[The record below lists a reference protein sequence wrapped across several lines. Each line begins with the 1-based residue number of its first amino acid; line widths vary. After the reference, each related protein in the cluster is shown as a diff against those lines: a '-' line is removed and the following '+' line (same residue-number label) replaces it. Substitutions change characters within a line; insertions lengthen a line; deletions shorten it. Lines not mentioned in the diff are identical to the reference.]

1 MRLSQIVGMAACL
14 GGTVCLTEVAHAN
27 LVTNGGFE
35 TGDFSGWTQS
45 GNLGFT
51 GVEEG
56 SPPTGSAHTGSFGAF
71 LGPIDSEG
79 FLTQTISTT
88 PGQAYSVSLWLA
100 NNSSEPENRFA
111 ASFDGSPIL
120 MPIVNASAFAYTF
133 FSANIVASGASTLL
147 QIGGFRHDPDFFLL
161 DDIDVSAVPLPA
173 ALPLLLSGVMS
184 LGLLGWRKRQ
194 AAMDAC

>member
-111 ASFDGSPIL
+111 ASFDGFSNIDADCQCKCLRIHIL
-120 MPIVNASAFAYTF
+120 QRKYCGLWRLNTAADRWISA
-133 FSANIVASGASTLL
+133 
-147 QIGGFRHDPDFFLL
+147 
-161 DDIDVSAVPLPA
+161 
-173 ALPLLLSGVMS
+173 
-184 LGLLGWRKRQ
+184 
-194 AAMDAC
+194 